1 MRIALFV
8 VLMLVPANA
17 GCAALPMDDELRSRT
32 GQSPVGSLLKKV
44 AKQEERAPAIKAIA
58 EGESCR
64 CEAVCQ

>member
-8 VLMLVPANA
+8 ILMAIPANV
-17 GCAALPMDDELRSRT
+17 GCAALPMD
-32 GQSPVGSLLKKV
+32 GSLIKKAV
-44 AKQEERAPAIKAIA
+44 SKEQSGPSIKAVA